1 MPGSEGSYKD
11 SSNTSNRKVDHIRIC
26 LNEDVQARGISVGL
40 EEWRFVHQAFPE
52 LDLSEVDL
60 SQKLFGKTVHAP
72 IIISSMTGGAE
83 WGATINY
90 TLAQAAQKN
99 GLAMGVGS
107 QRAAIESP
115 ELSYSYALREDA
127 PDVPLFANL
136 GAVQL
141 NYGYGLKEC
150 LVAIEMLQADA
161 LILHLNALQEAVQP
175 NGNGNFKGL
184 FAKIAAVCE
193 GLASKNIPVIVKEVG
208 NGLSL
213 EVAKRLLECGV
224 TGLDV
229 SGSGGTSWSQVESYR
244 VKREV
249 EQRAATAFA
258 DWGIPTA
265 QAILWA
271 RQAATDATS
280 NSNTNSG
287 PNIKSG
293 LIIIGSG
300 GIRNGVDV
308 AKALALGADAAAMAL
323 PFLKAAQQGVEAVNE
338 VIEQFTRELR
348 IAMFC
353 IGAENIKALQDT
365 PHLIRK

>member
-1 MPGSEGSYKD
+1 MPGTEGNFKD

-26 LNEDVQARGISVGL
+26 LNEDVQSKGISVGL
-40 EEWRFVHQAFPE
+40 EEWRFIHQALPE
-52 LDLSEVDL
+52 LDLSEIDL
-60 SQKLFGKTVHAP
+60 SQKLFGKTVRAP

-107 QRAAIESP
+107 QRAAVENP
-115 ELSYSYALREDA
+115 DLSYSYALREDA

-150 LVAIEMLQADA
+150 LIAIEMLQADA

-175 NGNGNFKGL
+175 SGNVNFKGL

-213 EVAKRLLECGV
+213 EVAQRLLECGV

-244 VKREV
+244 VKRDV
-249 EQRAATAFA
+249 EQRAASAFA

-265 QAILWA
+265 QSILWA
-271 RQAATDATS
+271 RQAANDAT
-280 NSNTNSG
+280 TR
-287 PNIKSG
+287 KSD
-293 LIIIGSG
+293 LAIIGSG

-308 AKALALGADAAAMAL
+308 AKAIALGTDAAAMAL
-323 PFLKAAQQGVEAVNE
+323 PFLKAAQAGVGAVDE
-338 VIEQFTRELR
+338 IIEQFTRELR

-353 IGAENIKALQDT
+353 IGAQNIKALQDT